1 MGEIR
6 PDTPEEPLYDE
17 DGRWDWYFGY
27 QDHPVL
33 ALTDNNN
40 KEKIVNTTG
49 NFGVDINLIK
59 GLVWTS
65 RLAGTINNRR
75 YESFNGPKT
84 YDGIDYDGHS
94 ITANS
99 FLNYN
104 VDIQKLN
111 IAATLGYEYNENY
124 SKSYVMDIGG
134 FPDIPGLEGPANG
147 SEYLYVLYVI
157 VKSNIQHIQHR
168 KLYTKIII
176 LSLLPL

>member
-1 MGEIR
+1 M
-6 PDTPEEPLYDE
+6 
-17 DGRWDWYFGY
+17 
-27 QDHPVL
+27 

-111 IAATLGYEYNENY
+111 IAATLGYEFNENY
-124 SKSYVMDIGG
+124 SKSFVRDFGR
-134 FPDIPGLEGPANG
+134 FPDIPGLDGPASG
-147 SEYLYVLYVI
+147 SG
-157 VKSNIQHIQHR
+157 
-168 KLYTKIII
+168 
-176 LSLLPL
+176 